1 LFPLKKKFMRV
12 LELMN
17 WRYATKAMNGK
28 KVDEERI
35 SRILESIRLTPSSI
49 GLQPYELIVISNP
62 ELKKELKAAANNQ
75 SQIEDCSHLVV
86 FAVWDQ
92 YTPERINA
100 WFDLVNEVRGVKSEG
115 WERMRNGI
123 VSTWPNRP
131 QEQNFNHAC
140 MQAYIALGVGLLAAA
155 DEGVDATPME
165 GFIPAEVDRI
175 LGLGGKGLR
184 SVLLMPLGYRDEE
197 KDYLAKAKKVRKS
210 MGEFVELI

>member
-1 LFPLKKKFMRV
+1 MSV

-28 KVDEERI
+28 KVDDEKI
-35 SRILESIRLTPSSI
+35 NRILESIRLSPSSI
-49 GLQPYELIVISNP
+49 GLQPYELMVVSNT
-62 ELKKELKAAANNQ
+62 ELKKELRIAGNNQ

-92 YTPERINA
+92 YTPERIHA

-115 WERMRNGI
+115 WERMRAGI

-165 GFIPAEVDRI
+165 GFNPAEVDRI
-175 LGLGGKGLR
+175 LGLNEKGLR

-197 KDYLAKAKKVRKS
+197 KDYLAQAKKVRKA
-210 MGEFVELI
+210 MEKFTTYID

>member
-1 LFPLKKKFMRV
+1 MSV

-17 WRYATKAMNGK
+17 WRYATKAMNGQ
-28 KVDEERI
+28 KVDDEKI
-35 SRILESIRLTPSSI
+35 NRILESIRLSPSSI
-49 GLQPYELIVISNP
+49 GLQPYELMVVSNT
-62 ELKKELKAAANNQ
+62 ELKKELRIAGNNQ

-92 YTPERINA
+92 YTPERIHA

-115 WERMRNGI
+115 WERMRTGI
-123 VSTWPNRP
+123 VSSWPNRP

-140 MQAYIALGVGLLAAA
+140 MQAYIALGVGLIAAA

-165 GFIPAEVDRI
+165 GFNPAEVDRI
-175 LGLGGKGLR
+175 LGLNEKGLR

-210 MGEFVELI
+210 MGKFTTHID

>member
-1 LFPLKKKFMRV
+1 MSV

-28 KVDEERI
+28 KVDDEKI
-35 SRILESIRLTPSSI
+35 NRILESIRLSPSSI
-49 GLQPYELIVISNP
+49 GLQPYELMVVSNT
-62 ELKKELKAAANNQ
+62 ELKKELRIAGNNQ

-92 YTPERINA
+92 YTPERIHA

-115 WERMRNGI
+115 WERMRTGI
-123 VSTWPNRP
+123 VSSWPNRP

-140 MQAYIALGVGLLAAA
+140 MQAYIALGVGLIAAA

-165 GFIPAEVDRI
+165 GFNPAEVDRI
-175 LGLGGKGLR
+175 LGLNEKGLR

-197 KDYLAKAKKVRKS
+197 KDYLAQAKKVRKA
-210 MGEFVELI
+210 MGKFTTHID

>member
-1 LFPLKKKFMRV
+1 MRV

-17 WRYATKAMNGK
+17 WRYATKAMNGQ
-28 KVDEERI
+28 KVDDEKI
-35 SRILESIRLTPSSI
+35 NRILECIRLSPSSI
-49 GLQPYELIVISNP
+49 GLQPYELIVITNP
-62 ELKKELKAAANNQ
+62 ELKKELRTAGNNQ

-92 YTPERINA
+92 YTPERIHA

-115 WERMRNGI
+115 WERMRTGI
-123 VSTWPNRP
+123 VSSWPNRP
-131 QEQNFNHAC
+131 QEQNFKHAC

-165 GFIPAEVDRI
+165 GFNPAEVDRI
-175 LGLGGKGLR
+175 LGLNEKGLR

-197 KDYLAKAKKVRKS
+197 KDYLAQAKKVRKA
-210 MGEFVELI
+210 MEKFTTYID

>member
-1 LFPLKKKFMRV
+1 MRV

-28 KVDEERI
+28 KVDEEKI

-62 ELKKELKAAANNQ
+62 ELKKELKSAANNQ

-86 FAVWDQ
+86 FAVWDS
-92 YTPERINA
+92 YTPDRIHK
-100 WFDLVNEVRGVKSEG
+100 WFDLVNEVRGVRSEG

-123 VSTWPNRP
+123 VSSWPNRP
-131 QEQNFNHAC
+131 QEQNFNHAS

-175 LGLGGKGLR
+175 LGLGEKGLR

-197 KDYLAKAKKVRKS
+197 RDYLAKAKKVRKS

>member
-1 LFPLKKKFMRV
+1 MRV

-17 WRYATKAMNGK
+17 WRYATKAMNGRL
-28 KVDEERI
+28 VDEEKI
-35 SRILESIRLTPSSI
+35 NRILESIRLSPSSI
-49 GLQPYELIVISNP
+49 GLQPYDLIVVSNS
-62 ELKKELKAAANNQ
+62 ELKKELRVAGNNQ

-131 QEQNFNHAC
+131 QEHNFNHAC

-175 LGLGGKGLR
+175 LGLGEKGLR
-184 SVLLMPLGYRDEE
+184 SVLLMPLGYRDEAR
-197 KDYLAKAKKVRKS
+197 DYLAKAKKVRKLIS
-210 MGEFVELI
+210 DFVIRIY